1 MERLFIHRRKLNWNG
16 KSVIRQVLT
25 LCSFFLAFTCF
36 GQRSLKIRL
45 SSDRTEFTIKY
56 KGEKGDILHLS
67 DIPFVMESFH
77 SDSIEKNATVTS
89 PDSLLSAWLYFKLE
103 DGRYIRYYHYDETK
117 LTEEDFEHINAMEG
131 GHLLAFSYGN
141 HSKRVRYTIPLM
153 INPQV
158 LLLDPKVAYFS
169 IEVSKVSANGE
180 KESFGIVTD
189 TCKW

>member
-1 MERLFIHRRKLNWNG
+1 MFLV
-16 KSVIRQVLT
+16 SVPLT
-25 LCSFFLAFTCF
+25 LFS
-36 GQRSLKIRL
+36 QRSLKIKL
-45 SSDRTEFTIKY
+45 SRDRTEFTIRY

-67 DIPFVMESFH
+67 DIPFVMESFPR
-77 SDSIEKNATVTS
+77 DSIEKKATVTS

-117 LTEEDFEHINAMEG
+117 FTKEDFERINAIEG
-131 GHLLAFSYGN
+131 GHFLAFSDGK
-141 HSKRVRYTIPLM
+141 HSKSVRYTIPLM

-180 KESFGIVTD
+180 MESFGIVTD